1 MSAAQ
6 LGGLARARS
15 LSETRRSEIARKAAK
30 ARWEKRDDG
39 ILDLSEIKRQVVE
52 MLADRDAVAYLFGSY
67 ASGEA
72 RAASDIDLMV
82 VEKKLAHPRIYETY
96 LLRSR
101 LTLQKSIDLI
111 VIDSANF
118 ETWRDEPGTV
128 QNEVSRKGM
137 RLV

>member
-1 MSAAQ
+1 
-6 LGGLARARS
+6 
-15 LSETRRSEIARKAAK
+15 
-30 ARWEKRDDG
+30 
-39 ILDLSEIKRQVVE
+39 

-72 RAASDIDLMV
+72 RATSDIDLMV